1 MTHDTFT
8 EKISLW
14 LDNELGDSEVA
25 ELQVHLAGCP
35 ICRQT
40 HRAMQQLDT
49 LLRGGSSMTVAPA
62 PGFTA
67 RFATR
72 LAQHQARSNGHVW
85 MGLGV
90 LLLGTLFLF
99 LVGGIVLSAY
109 ISAGTNLID
118 VAILY
123 HSLADLIA
131 SANTLSVWF
140 NLIGLFVKVSL
151 LTMSQPLFWGYA
163 LVALGLTWMWL
174 RFLKFVNRQT
184 STIVELL
191 V

>member
-1 MTHDTFT
+1 MNHDIFT

-14 LDNELGDSEVA
+14 LDNELSDSEEA

-35 ICRQT
+35 TCQHTYQALQRVD
-40 HRAMQQLDT
+40 A
-49 LLRGGSSMTVAPA
+49 LLHGGASMMFAPA

-67 RFATR
+67 RFETR

-85 MGLGV
+85 LGLGV
-90 LLLGTLFLF
+90 LMLGTLLLF
-99 LVGGIVLSAY
+99 IVAGLVVSTY
-109 ISAGTNLID
+109 VSAGTHLID

-123 HSLADLIA
+123 HSLADLIR

-140 NLIGLFVKVSL
+140 NLVGLFVKVSL
-151 LTMSQPLFWGYA
+151 ITMSQPLFWGYA

-174 RFLKFVNRQT
+174 RIMKFVNRQT

-191 V
+191 I